1 MTVGNGQHAIGSSKK
16 LKVALYA
23 LCASL
28 FLLSTSVQAQP
39 QKKIP
44 RIGFLA
50 TNRTQRTEAFR
61 QGLSELGYV
70 EKNNILVEYRF
81 AEGALDRLPRLAAE
95 LVRLNVEVIVT
106 AGAAATRPAK
116 QATAV
121 IPIVMA
127 NDNDPVGS
135 GFVASL
141 ARPGGNVTGLSNLS
155 PEISGKQLELLQEI
169 IPKLSRVAVLGEL
182 NNPGNAQSLKDMEHA
197 ARSSKLQLESFDV
210 RSGGD
215 IESGFVAAEKARADA
230 ILVLGGP
237 ITTAQRKSIAEI
249 AAQKKIPA
257 IYPQIDYIDAGGLLF
272 YGPSVN
278 DLFRRAATYV
288 DKILKGAKPA
298 DLPVERPTKFE
309 LVINLKTAKQ
319 IGLTIPPNVLARAD
333 RVIR

>member
-1 MTVGNGQHAIGSSKK
+1 MRLLTNFCSVTTPIVTAAIFF
-16 LKVALYA
+16 
-23 LCASL
+23 LCL
-28 FLLSTSVQAQP
+28 CIQAQP
-39 QKKIP
+39 QEKIP

-61 QGLSELGYV
+61 QGLRELGYI
-70 EKNNILVEYRF
+70 EQKNILVEYRF

-197 ARSSKLQLESFDV
+197 ARSSKLQLDSFDV

-272 YGPSVN
+272 YGPSVK
-278 DLFRRAATYV
+278 DLFRRATTYV
-288 DKILKGAKPA
+288 DKILKGAKPS
-298 DLPVERPTKFE
+298 DLPVQQPTKFE
-309 LVINLKTAKQ
+309 LVINLKAAKQ
-319 IGLTIPPNVLARAD
+319 IGLIIPPNVL
-333 RVIR
+333 V

>member
-1 MTVGNGQHAIGSSKK
+1 MATLLCLVLIIATVIAG
-16 LKVALYA
+16 
-23 LCASL
+23 
-28 FLLSTSVQAQP
+28 TSAEAQP
-39 QKKIP
+39 SKNAP

-61 QGLSELGYV
+61 QGLRELGYV
-70 EKNNILVEYRF
+70 EQKNIFVEYRF
-81 AEGALDRLPRLAAE
+81 AEGALDRLPGLAAE

-116 QATAV
+116 QATAA

-141 ARPGGNVTGLSNLS
+141 AHPGGNVTGLSNLS
-155 PEISGKQLELLQEI
+155 PEISGKQLEILQEI

-182 NNPGNAQSLKDMEHA
+182 RNPGNAQSLKDMEHA
-197 ARSSKLQLESFDV
+197 AKSSKLQLESFDV
-210 RSGGD
+210 RSRAD
-215 IESGFVAAEKARADA
+215 IESGFVAANKARPDA
-230 ILVLGGP
+230 ILISGGP
-237 ITTAQRKSIAEI
+237 PTTSQRKSITEL
-249 AAQKKIPA
+249 AAQKHIPA
-257 IYPQIDYIDAGGLLF
+257 IYPQSDYIDAGGLLF
-272 YGPSVN
+272 YGSSVN

-309 LVINLKTAKQ
+309 LVVNLKTAKQ
-319 IGLTIPPNVLARAD
+319 IGLNIPPNVLARAD